1 MTMAFSFR
9 YGHFDSPMRFS
20 FKHASAARN
29 KTQNVIVSLTDNN
42 GQTGYG
48 EGCPREYV
56 TGETSESAF
65 SFLEDYGQE
74 IAEAATN
81 LETFRAW
88 IEVNQFVIDK
98 NPSAFCAMELAVL
111 DLLGQ
116 RKNLDIE
123 ALLGFSSLKEPVIYT
138 AVLGDS
144 SPNKTLAISWAYR
157 LYGFSDF
164 KAKLSGDLA
173 RDQQRFA
180 TLPKS
185 ATLRIDANNFWTDV
199 ETCIAYCKK
208 LERPYWAIE
217 EPVQAFNVDAMIQI
231 ANELNTKII
240 LDESCLREEHLS
252 LYSQNAGQF
261 IANIRVSKC
270 GGILRSI
277 DLAKHCLSSGID
289 VILGAHVGETSLL
302 TRAALVVEHGM
313 QNKPLAREG
322 AYGKILLKQDVSTP
336 SVRFGR
342 NGILR
347 PDNFQFSSK
356 NGLGIQVNPKV
367 VNWLD

>member
-1 MTMAFSFR
+1 MAFSFR

-20 FKHASAARN
+20 FKHASAVRSE
-29 KTQNVIVSLTDNN
+29 TQNVIVGLTDNN
-42 GQTGYG
+42 GLTGYG

-56 TGETSESAF
+56 TGETSENAF
-65 SFLEDYGQE
+65 SFLEEYGQE
-74 IAEAATN
+74 IAGVATN

-88 IEVNQFVIDK
+88 IEDNQFLIDK
-98 NPSAFCAMELAVL
+98 NPSAFCAIELAVL

-116 RKNLDIE
+116 RKNLDLE
-123 ALLGFSSLKEPVIYT
+123 ALLGFSSLKEPVAYT

-144 SPNKTLAISWAYR
+144 SPKKTLAISWAYR

-164 KAKLSGDLA
+164 KMKLSGNLA
-173 RDQQRFA
+173 RDQKRFA

-185 ATLRIDANNFWTDV
+185 ATLRVDANNLWTDAR
-199 ETCIAYCKK
+199 TCIAYCKQ

-217 EPVQAFNVDAMIQI
+217 EPVQAFNVDAMLEI

-240 LDESCLREEHLS
+240 LDESCLREEHLP
-252 LYSQNAGQF
+252 LYSSNAGQF

-277 DLAKHCLSSGID
+277 DLARHCLSFGID

-302 TRAALVVEHGM
+302 TRAALVVGHGM
-313 QNKPLAREG
+313 LNKPLACEG
-322 AYGKILLKQDVSTP
+322 AYGQILLKQDISTP

-356 NGLGIQVNPKV
+356 SGLGIVVNPKA
-367 VNWLD
+367 VNWLN